1 VSDARARAG
10 ERIERICASVLDE
23 RTLRVEVLSE
33 LQTSIGYDAYAWL
46 LTDPSTTVGCAALA
60 DVPCMTELPRLIKLK
75 YLTPLNRWTE
85 LCSSATSVGLLHQ
98 GTGGDLARSVMWRA
112 MLRDLRVVDVA
123 STVFHDRNGC
133 WAFLD
138 LWRTGTASPFTS
150 ADAALL
156 TAITGP
162 VTAALRR
169 CQARTFVDPTTTL
182 PDDDGPAIIVLDDD
196 LQITA
201 RTTAATGWLQL
212 LLPAAAG
219 GSPIPAAAYNVA
231 AQLLATMNDTD
242 DHAPSARTYVPGRTW
257 VTLRSSRIT
266 STRGERAPAIAVS
279 IEQTPAAQ
287 RLDLFARSHALTPRE
302 QRVLGLLAQG
312 RDTHDIA
319 SAMTISDY
327 TVQDHLKSIFTRT
340 MLGSRN
346 ALITAAVG
354 TSGHDPWTQQTS
366 QQHPLLPR

>member
-1 VSDARARAG
+1 
-10 ERIERICASVLDE
+10 
-23 RTLRVEVLSE
+23 
-33 LQTSIGYDAYAWL
+33 
-46 LTDPSTTVGCAALA
+46 
-60 DVPCMTELPRLIKLK
+60 
-75 YLTPLNRWTE
+75 
-85 LCSSATSVGLLHQ
+85 
-98 GTGGDLARSVMWRA
+98 MWQS

-138 LWRTGTASPFTS
+138 LWRTGAANPFS
-150 ADAALL
+150 GADAALL
-156 TAITGP
+156 TAITAP
-162 VTAALRR
+162 ITVALRR
-169 CQARTFVDPTTTL
+169 CQARTFADPTTML
-182 PDDDGPAIIVLDDD
+182 PDDDGPAVIMLDDD

-201 RTTAATGWLQL
+201 RTTAATSWLQL

-231 AQLLATMNDTD
+231 AQLLATLNDID

-257 VTLRSSRIT
+257 VTLRASRIT
-266 STRGERAPAIAVS
+266 STREDAPAIAVS

-312 RDTHDIA
+312 RDTREIA
-319 SAMTISDY
+319 SAMSISDY

-340 MLGSRN
+340 TVGSRN
-346 ALITAAVG
+346 ALITAALG
-354 TSGHDPWTQQTS
+354 TSEH
-366 QQHPLLPR
+366 HR

>member
-1 VSDARARAG
+1 VIDARARAG
-10 ERIERICASVLDE
+10 ERIERICASTFDQ
-23 RTLRVEVLSE
+23 RALRVEILGE

-46 LTDPSTTVGCAALA
+46 LTDPSTTVGCAPLA
-60 DVPCMTELPRLIKLK
+60 DVPCMPELPRLIKLK
-75 YLTPLNRWTE
+75 YLTTVNRWTE
-85 LCSSATSVGLLHQ
+85 LLSSATPVGLLHQ
-98 GTGGDLARSVMWRA
+98 GTGGDLARSVMWQS

-138 LWRTGTASPFTS
+138 LWRTGTASPFTG

-162 VTAALRR
+162 ITVALRR
-169 CQARTFVDPTTTL
+169 CQARTFADPTATL
-182 PDDDGPAIIVLDDD
+182 PHDEGPAVIMLDDD

-201 RTTAATGWLQL
+201 RTTAATEWLQL

-231 AQLLATMNDTD
+231 AQLLATITGID
-242 DHAPSARTYVPGRTW
+242 DHASSARTYVPGRTW
-257 VTLRSSRIT
+257 VTLRASRIT
-266 STRGERAPAIAVS
+266 STRAEDAPAIAVS

-287 RLDLFARSHALTPRE
+287 RLDLFSRSHALTPRE
-302 QRVLGLLAQG
+302 QHVLGLLAQG
-312 RDTHDIA
+312 RDTRDIA
-319 SAMTISDY
+319 SAMSISDY

-340 MLGSRN
+340 TLSTRN

-354 TSGHDPWTQQTS
+354 TSGRD
-366 QQHPLLPR
+366 R